1 MTWLHG
7 HIYQPRAFIRFKCER
22 QSCSLFTGQYVTVLT
37 PGYTLRARDAT
48 RKEGRGLHSGSAFP
62 REPRRPSACTSHPVA
77 GQRQQRSFLY
87 FRDFHISTILCA
99 RALWCTDW
107 LDVCQ
112 LSSPHCASEGCSE
125 LSCHASPET
134 SGGIQSVERRE

>member
-1 MTWLHG
+1 MTLVTWTYC
-7 HIYQPRAFIRFKCER
+7 IYQPRAFRRFKCER

-99 RALWCTDW
+99 RALVYRLVRCMSNCRSHTGRLKD
-107 LDVCQ
+107 
-112 LSSPHCASEGCSE
+112 A
-125 LSCHASPET
+125 ASPVV
-134 SGGIQSVERRE
+134 SCFS